1 MADFPKMMQSL
12 RQSFGT
18 GRTKPIEW
26 RIQQLNGLLRMYEE
40 NETIFAEALHKDLRK
55 PKFEAVLA
63 EIENNKND
71 VRGALRW
78 VRMFNIGILSSY
90 VGTFKNEMSF
100 TIWEYQIEHVFTLNI
115 D

>member
-1 MADFPKMMQSL
+1 MTNMADFPKMMQSL

-26 RIQQLNGLLRMYEE
+26 RIQQLKGLLRMYEE

-78 VRMFNIGILSSY
+78 VRMFNISTWIL
-90 VGTFKNEMSF
+90 
-100 TIWEYQIEHVFTLNI
+100 EYLVAM
-115 D
+115 